1 LTVRAGQT
9 KMDSIM
15 EESPSPTQSD
25 YAVKLPV
32 FEGPLDLL
40 LHLIKKQEIHIYDIP
55 ISLITRQYL
64 EYLDLLKSLN
74 LAVAG
79 EFLVMAA
86 TLIHIKSRT
95 LLPPAETEEGEEEED
110 PRAELVRR
118 LMEYQ
123 RFKEAAEQLS
133 QRELEWRDVFGR
145 PPAAPINGQEEEIS
159 LSDISLFDLLDAL
172 KAVLARVPEKRSLE
186 IIVDELSV
194 QDRMTLILDS
204 LEERESAAFSELFV
218 DDQSRMAVIVTFL
231 ALLELIRLKRVR
243 VVQVELFGAIR
254 VWKQTK

>member
-1 LTVRAGQT
+1 MTVRVGQT
-9 KMDSIM
+9 KMGSIM
-15 EESPSPTQSD
+15 EESPST

-40 LHLIKKQEIHIYDIP
+40 LHLIKKNEIHIYDIP
-55 ISLITRQYL
+55 ISVITRQYL
-64 EYLDLLKSLN
+64 EYLDLMKSLN
-74 LAVAG
+74 LAIAG

-95 LLPPAETEEGEEEED
+95 LLPPAENEEGEEEED
-110 PRAELVRR
+110 PRAELIMR

-133 QRELEWRDVFGR
+133 QRELEWRDVFAR
-145 PPAAPINGQEEEIS
+145 SPAAPSNGEEAEIG
-159 LSDISLFDLLDAL
+159 LSDLNLFDLLDAL
-172 KAVLARVPEKRSLE
+172 KAMLSRLPEKRSLE

-204 LEERESAAFSELFV
+204 LDEQESVAFSDLFLN
-218 DDQSRMAVIVTFL
+218 DKSRMAVIVTFL
-231 ALLELIRLKRVR
+231 ALLELIRLRLVR
-243 VVQVELFGAIR
+243 VVQVESFGAIR
-254 VWKQTK
+254 VWKKTNFQPQ